1 MALDLTTALE
11 QVNAAAQG
19 YCVALNKA
27 DSDALDLLCH
37 DRFLMTWVK
46 DDGTPRFLNKEKF
59 VGGIRTMEA
68 DRGAPSFEVISVDV
82 EGPDMAHVKLW
93 VDMPPRRYLD
103 YLGFFRVEGEWRL
116 ITKLF
121 RVAEGPEL

>member
-1 MALDLTTALE
+1 MALDMTDALE
-11 QVNAAAQG
+11 QVTAAAEA

-27 DSDALDLLCH
+27 DGDALDALCH
-37 DRFLMTWVK
+37 ERFLMTWVK
-46 DDGTPRFLNKEKF
+46 EDGTPRFLNKEKF
-59 VGGIRTMEA
+59 VGGIRTLDA
-68 DRGAPSFEVISVDV
+68 DTDAPSFEVLSIDV

-103 YLGFFRVEGEWRL
+103 YLGFFRIEGEWRL